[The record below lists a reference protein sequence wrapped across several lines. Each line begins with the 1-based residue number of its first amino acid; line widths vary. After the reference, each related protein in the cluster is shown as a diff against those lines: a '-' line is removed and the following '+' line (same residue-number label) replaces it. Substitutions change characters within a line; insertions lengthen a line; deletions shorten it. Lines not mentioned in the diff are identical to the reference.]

1 MIELGN
7 VIYYID
13 LDALNKAIIPSGPKP
28 KDKYIETEIKTIRN
42 EIGNIV
48 STEHFETINERGQE
62 IDATKYETIRTM
74 IEVLIDYDEDIDTSL
89 GLDRALS
96 NMPISFKL
104 AFNTLYECGVL
115 KEKE

>member
-1 MIELGN
+1 MIEFGG

-13 LDALNKAIIPSGPKP
+13 LDALSKAISPSGVKP
-28 KDKYIETEIKTIRN
+28 SDKYIETEIKTVKD
-42 EIGNIV
+42 EKGKLIG
-48 STEHFETINERGQE
+48 TEQLETINERGKE

-74 IEVLIDYDEDIDTSL
+74 IEVLIDYDEDTDTSL
-89 GLDRALS
+89 GVERAFDK
-96 NMPISFKL
+96 MPISFKI

>member
-1 MIELGN
+1 MIEFGN

-13 LDALNKAIIPSGPKP
+13 LDALSKAINPSGPKP
-28 KDKYIETEIKTIRN
+28 KDKYIETEIKTIKN
-42 EIGNIV
+42 DKGEVV
-48 STEHFETINERGQE
+48 SIEHFETINERGRE

-74 IEVLIDYDEDIDTSL
+74 IEVLIDYDEDVDTSL
-89 GLDRALS
+89 GPDRAFS
-96 NMPISFKL
+96 KMPISFKL